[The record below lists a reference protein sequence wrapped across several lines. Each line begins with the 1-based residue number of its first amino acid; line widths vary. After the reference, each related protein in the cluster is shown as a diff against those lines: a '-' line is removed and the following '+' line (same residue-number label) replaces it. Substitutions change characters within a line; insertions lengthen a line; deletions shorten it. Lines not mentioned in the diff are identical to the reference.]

1 MSNESDNAGEENNCT
16 VFVKPRIKKKMK
28 SDNLD
33 SDANAF
39 EEFRSEFVE
48 GNTEID
54 YNTFCQFLIK
64 SKGKQDII
72 TVANELNLGLDSLLK
87 TLIISSKKA
96 TTNNL
101 RSRLKRIIKKIKM
114 NDKRDSLQYDSDISL
129 SQDYSSDH
137 SESSINLAAE
147 GLLF

>member
-1 MSNESDNAGEENNCT
+1 MYHRVSLTTLSKNEEHLKRAGLDVVSAIT
-16 VFVKPRIKKKMK
+16 FVTAGLNKPEYKHIFSFRRQAYIH
-28 SDNLD
+28 
-33 SDANAF
+33 F
-39 EEFRSEFVE
+39 EQNSELP
-48 GNTEID
+48 
-54 YNTFCQFLIK
+54 QSLII
-64 SKGKQDII
+64 KQDII

-114 NDKRDSLQYDSDISL
+114 KNDDKRDSLQYDSDISL

-137 SESSINLAAE
+137 SESSINLAA
-147 GLLF
+147 LH